1 MLRPQQPDRTWEG
14 WARRQHGVIARV
26 QALEAG
32 VTSGQINWRLR
43 SSRWTEVQP
52 GVYLIGGAPRTSRGR
67 LMAACLWGGP
77 TAVPLIERP
86 GHLWNLAG
94 VEPGFI
100 EIVVDRCL
108 RSESVIVHRLPAPP
122 QWILHRDSI
131 PVCDP
136 TTTIFSTRGR
146 APSVQTGGRPRPRDE
161 VEADPRRPTE
171 RPPRPSGAP
180 WPQRDLDHQKAPRGK
195 RPGCG
200 PHCKHPR
207 RSPKPIDQEVRASA
221 SCSPVQRL

>member
-1 MLRPQQPDRTWEG
+1 MGPSPTRSNRPSAGPRGRSHFRADQLETQIEPMDGGPAGRLSDRRGTTHEQGPVDGGVPMG
-14 WARRQHGVIARV
+14 WADCG
-26 QALEAG
+26 
-32 VTSGQINWRLR
+32 
-43 SSRWTEVQP
+43 SSHR
-52 GVYLIGGAPRTSRGR
+52 
-67 LMAACLWGGP
+67 AA
-77 TAVPLIERP
+77 

-100 EIVVDRCL
+100 EIVVDWCL

>member
-1 MLRPQQPDRTWEG
+1 MLRPQQPDRTCEG
-14 WARRQHGVIARV
+14 LARRQHGVIARV

-43 SSRWTEVQP
+43 SGRWTEVQP

-77 TAVPLIERP
+77 TAVASHRAA

-108 RSESVIVHRLPAPP
+108 ALRECDRPSVADSTSMDPASRLHPGLRPDDDD
-122 QWILHRDSI
+122 L
-131 PVCDP
+131 
-136 TTTIFSTRGR
+136 STRGR
-146 APSVQTGGRPRPRDE
+146 APSVQTRGRLRLRDE

-180 WPQRDLDHQKAPRGK
+180 WTQRDLDHQKALRGK
-195 RPGCG
+195 RPERS
-200 PHCKHPR
+200 PHRKHPR